1 MVPDDETTGR
11 GWSDSGMLS
20 PDQAAAVLDCAADGV
35 LVTDQSQPGHPIIY
49 ANAAFARL
57 TGYPTDAIIGRNCRF
72 LQNDD
77 RAQPEIAE
85 MKSAIADGR
94 PATVTLRNYRRDG
107 SVFWNEVRLAPLR
120 RDNRCTGHFVGFQ
133 RDVSNRVEADR
144 RLRDSLAAA
153 SAANRSKARLLT
165 AINHEF
171 RTPIGIIT
179 GFAEVLLAANQRGQP
194 EPRQTEFLRDLHAAA
209 FHLLELVNDTRTY
222 MEMTEAGPALHRA
235 PARLSTIVEDA
246 IARASVKI
254 AAGRIR
260 LAANNSAADVVVNV
274 DAVLLRQALVN
285 LITEIARK
293 APPTSMIEIL
303 AAEGP
308 PASVRLHCAALVL
321 PPGTASEILEPFGTG
336 SDPYARGLEGA
347 QISVAVAA
355 AIIRLLGG
363 ELRIDSDIVHGTRLS
378 VTIPV
383 LTR

>member
-1 MVPDDETTGR
+1 
-11 GWSDSGMLS
+11 MLS

-120 RDNRCTGHFVGFQ
+120 RGNRCTGHFVGFQ